1 MGWLIMNK
9 PYYENDIKENVLNYC
24 FKNRKDNIE
33 HIEIK
38 NRVAYMIYNENGKK
52 YGLIYLLRQTKKE
65 FGYKDM
71 DITMCPYCYDCS
83 KKFYNMVKEIYVGE
97 RLTEWVQ
104 EWLDNYI
111 KYQDKKKQEKNKRNK
126 LKVGT
131 LIEFVTAN
139 YGGKKQWRVSNIIGK
154 KVLFEGYNLRGWKQQ
169 EFNIIEEGV

>member
-1 MGWLIMNK
+1 MGWSIKNK
-9 PYYENDIKENVLNYC
+9 YYYENDTKENVLNYC
-24 FKNRKDNIE
+24 FKNRRDNIE

-38 NRVAYMIYNENGKK
+38 GRVAYMIYNENGKK
-52 YGLIYLLRQTKKE
+52 YGLIYLLRQTKNE

-71 DITMCPYCYDCS
+71 DITMCPYYFDCS

-111 KYQDKKKQEKNKRNK
+111 KYQDKKKEDKNKRNQ

-154 KVLFEGYNLRGWKQQ
+154 KVLFDGYNLRGWKQQ

>member
-9 PYYENDIKENVLNYC
+9 SYFENDTKENVLNYC
-24 FKNRKDNIE
+24 FRKTRDNIE

-38 NRVAYMIYNENGKK
+38 NKVAYMIYNENGKK
-52 YGLIYLLRQTKKE
+52 YALIYLLHQTRNE

-71 DITMCPYCYDCS
+71 DVTMCPYYYDCS
-83 KKFYNMVKEIYVGE
+83 KKFYNIVKEIYVGE
-97 RLTEWVQ
+97 RLTKNVQ

-111 KYQDKKKQEKNKRNK
+111 QYHEKKKQQKQKRDN
-126 LKVGT
+126 LKIGT

-154 KVLFEGYNLRGWKQQ
+154 KILFEGYNLRGWKQQ
-169 EFNIIEEGV
+169 EFNIIEESV